1 MGNRKR
7 RTDIKVN
14 VCYELNDKTKCMTLR
29 NQEAYALKTAIE
41 NEGGVVWWFVP
52 VD

>member
-1 MGNRKR
+1 MGNRKSK
-7 RTDIKVN
+7 TDIRVN
-14 VCYELNDKTKCMTLR
+14 VCYELNDKTKCITLR

-41 NEGGVVWWFVP
+41 NEGGVVWWFVA